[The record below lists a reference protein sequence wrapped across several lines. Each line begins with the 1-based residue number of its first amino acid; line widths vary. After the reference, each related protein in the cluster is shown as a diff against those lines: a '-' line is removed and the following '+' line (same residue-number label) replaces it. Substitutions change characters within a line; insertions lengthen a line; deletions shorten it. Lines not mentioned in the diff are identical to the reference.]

1 MSCAK
6 TVIRANL
13 SKELNCTIQ
22 GFDRFFDTHLD
33 LKECSN
39 QHEGAEASKKYQAII
54 LGLYHNSSLYGCKH
68 PCERNTYT
76 ANINTYHFNSIIWD
90 GFPPSLA
97 DESYYHLFFYYKSDI
112 VQKQVEV
119 LVYDFGGSR
128 WWEPRTLS
136 WIFLLINF
144 VYNHALDK
152 NSFWLDQNFLEQLE
166 YKFIQKL
173 LSII

>member
-1 MSCAK
+1 LSCAK

-54 LGLYHNSSLYGCKH
+54 LGLYHDSSLYGCKQ

-119 LVYDFGGSR
+119 WFMILAAAAGGNLGLCLGFSC
-128 WWEPRTLS
+128 
-136 WIFLLINF
+136 
-144 VYNHALDK
+144 
-152 NSFWLDQNFLEQLE
+152 
-166 YKFIQKL
+166 
-173 LSII
+173 LSILFTITHWTKTVFGWIKTF

>member
-1 MSCAK
+1 M
-6 TVIRANL
+6 

-33 LKECSN
+33 LKECCN
-39 QHEGAEASKKYQAII
+39 QHDGAEASKKYQAII

-119 LVYDFGGSR
+119 LVYDFGG
-128 WWEPRTLS
+128 
-136 WIFLLINF
+136 
-144 VYNHALDK
+144 
-152 NSFWLDQNFLEQLE
+152 
-166 YKFIQKL
+166 FIAAAGGNL
-173 LSII
+173 GLCLGFSCLSILFTITHWTKTVFGWIKTF

>member
-1 MSCAK
+1 
-6 TVIRANL
+6 L

-119 LVYDFGGSR
+119 LVYDFGG
-128 WWEPRTLS
+128 
-136 WIFLLINF
+136 
-144 VYNHALDK
+144 
-152 NSFWLDQNFLEQLE
+152 
-166 YKFIQKL
+166 FIAAAGGNL
-173 LSII
+173 GLCLGFSCLSILFTITHWTKTVFGWIKTFRAIGI